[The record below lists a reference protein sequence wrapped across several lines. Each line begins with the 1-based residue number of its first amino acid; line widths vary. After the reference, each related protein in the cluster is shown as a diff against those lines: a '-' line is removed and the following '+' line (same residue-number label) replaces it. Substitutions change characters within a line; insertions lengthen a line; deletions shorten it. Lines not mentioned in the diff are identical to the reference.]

1 MLLYDAHSV
10 FLISGTYHYS
20 ESAASQVRILLA
32 YGHGR
37 HIRTRREP
45 EPPGAINFRPPG
57 PPLCAVEATVPG
69 GRITEAVR
77 ESVRGEVIYDIEVDV
92 RGETFDLEISP
103 DGTVLDV
110 EESN

>member
-1 MLLYDAHSV
+1 MGYEVLVENEEGVFEVDVSV
-10 FLISGTYHYS
+10 DGGVLEI
-20 ESAASQVRILLA
+20 EPAADDERPISAADLPHVLD
-32 YGHGR
+32 
-37 HIRTRREP
+37 
-45 EPPGAINFRPPG
+45 
-57 PPLCAVEATVPG
+57 AVEATVPG

-92 RGETFDLEISP
+92 RGEKFDLEISP

>member
-1 MLLYDAHSV
+1 VKWVVKFWWRTKRASSKLMCRW
-10 FLISGTYHYS
+10 T
-20 ESAASQVRILLA
+20 AASSKSSHVLD
-32 YGHGR
+32 
-37 HIRTRREP
+37 
-45 EPPGAINFRPPG
+45 
-57 PPLCAVEATVPG
+57 AVEATVPG

-92 RGETFDLEISP
+92 RGEKFDLEISP